1 MGHFRRMLEMQ
12 RLDLRVL
19 ILTIVCGT
27 MGCSARTESDSP
39 AAQGPKELRDLPK
52 ETEELLDTLGT
63 ADSFVLLALDGDIP
77 FRERGIERENAF
89 RGWPILGETEVS
101 DPAVRQSLLNA
112 LANGVRENVNDMA
125 ASCFNPRHGIK
136 ALVDG
141 QRVDLVICFEC
152 FQAQVHSDIKHFEG
166 FLLTNSPQKTFDEV
180 LRKAGVKLASRTR

>member
-1 MGHFRRMLEMQ
+1 MLEMQ

-52 ETEELLDTLGT
+52 ETKELLDTLGT

-89 RGWPILGETEVS
+89 HGWPILGETEVS
-101 DPAVRQSLLNA
+101 DPAVRQALLNA
-112 LANGVRENVNDMA
+112 LANGVRENVKGMA

-136 ALVDG
+136 AVANG
-141 QRVDLVICFEC
+141 QKLDVVICFEC
-152 FQAQVHSDIKHFEG
+152 LQANVYADDKRIQG
-166 FLLTNSPQKTFDEV
+166 FLSMSSPQKTFDEV
-180 LRKAGVKLASRTR
+180 LRKSGVKLSSRSRASQ